1 MGYFQDR
8 YDPKVIF
15 YDRKAFI
22 RLITAS
28 LKLPNLGADPVVRPD
43 LIKNFSA

>member
-1 MGYFQDR
+1 MGYFQVR

-28 LKLPNLGADPVVRPD
+28 LKLPNLGADPVRPD